1 MKRITTAL
9 THQSRSERNIATATA
24 SVRLRRDI
32 KLSWAIQSAGDRK
45 QARRERLEAWA
56 HRLAVRW
63 GCVDDVLA
71 TITAETLD
79 R

>member
-9 THQSRSERNIATATA
+9 THRLVATA
-24 SVRLRRDI
+24 I
-32 KLSWAIQSAGDRK
+32 KWSWAVQTAGERK
-45 QARRERLEAWA
+45 QALGERMEAWA

-71 TITAETLD
+71 TITTETL
-79 R
+79 RSR